1 MIHMDDL
8 LLEERIR
15 YPPFESYRFRPQLLP
30 IGVSRTEIASQISK
44 EEANNMVADMP
55 PPFRIGDKTSWLV
68 ERRYIYQGKTL
79 KLNKTHNQE
88 MNEAVPKGS
97 VVHQQRTGWYLTPNV
112 IHSQARK
119 IMNFSVIILL
129 VALSYLFF
137 EPILSVWEIP
147 SVGTERVRFGLLD
160 YPLLALIVVP
170 ILFVPIMMRVGA
182 NFSDLIKQRKFL
194 TSPPLE
200 PKIIFHSDT
209 TSGENLVVEIEFPEE
224 HKSWGKKH
232 ILWRVGVLPPR
243 RDKLMEILGR
253 DAEGQPAPG
262 LTTELPHH
270 WTVDLDDGTGGGE
283 DLPMQTNEIKG
294 GLFLKP
300 MRIMNQSEIIPLVD
314 GTTTISSPSGKW
326 PGTIFSSL
334 IRIHWELIV
343 VIERENQSELLW
355 VQPLKVKH
363 SSNYTETTAT
373 VNSGRTETNHP
384 MSLS

>member
-15 YPPFESYRFRPQLLP
+15 YPPFESYRFQPQLLP
-30 IGVSRTEIASQISK
+30 IGVSRTEIASQISE

-55 PPFRIGDKTSWLV
+55 PPFRIGDKKSWLV

-79 KLNKTHNQE
+79 KLNKAHNQE

-112 IHSQARK
+112 IHSQARE
-119 IMNFSVIILL
+119 IMNFAVIILL
-129 VALSYLFF
+129 MALSYLFV
-137 EPILSVWEIP
+137 EPILSVWGIP

-209 TSGENLVVEIEFPEE
+209 TSGENLVVEIDFPEE
-224 HKSWGKKH
+224 HESWGKKH

-270 WTVDLDDGTGGGE
+270 WTVDLGDGTGGGE

-300 MRIMNQSEIIPLVD
+300 MRIMNQSEIMPL
-314 GTTTISSPSGKW
+314 GESASTISPPSGKW

-373 VNSGRTETNHP
+373 VNSGRFNIA
-384 MSLS
+384 SI